1 MREKQGQTRVS
12 ISLVDAKTAL
22 VIYTMT
28 EDLAPTQDLSSDPQQ
43 MKNLCAEFIN
53 EVSRIIRPGNN

>member
-22 VIYTMT
+22 VIYT
-28 EDLAPTQDLSSDPQQ
+28 LTQDISDDPQQ
-43 MKNLCAEFIN
+43 MKTLCSEFTS
-53 EVSRIIRPGNN
+53 EVSRIIRLDNS